1 MALQNSGA
9 ISFSNIKDEFGLP
22 PNKNLGAYRVS
33 ETYGELQ
40 SLPLDSGIPKSGQIK
55 FSDFYGK
62 RLNIIVNFWSGS
74 NEARKNARTKY
85 IDNEVNVVGGFISRP
100 NNSSGKRVFIH
111 VNKTISSANSDI
123 RVTTA
128 LRTGSWDNETVLS
141 VDVGSNGRILGAG
154 GNGGKGANSIQENG
168 TSGQNANSGLGLE
181 YSGVVVNVSSG
192 AIISCGFGGG
202 GGGGAAQA
210 SIGASGGK
218 KGGTASAS
226 VQASG
231 GGGGGGAGSP
241 AGSGGDGGTGT
252 NSGSSGSSGS
262 TFSRG
267 AGGAGGSGSVSVTSG
282 GKKGGSTTTVTAT
295 GGKGGDGGDTSVN
308 AQSGQT
314 VTTSGGANGS
324 NGAAIIFTESYT
336 LNNAGTIRG
345 VQQSVSNVA

>member
-33 ETYGELQ
+33 ETYGQLAN
-40 SLPLDSGIPKSGQIK
+40 LPLDSDIPQSGQIK

-62 RLNIIVNFWSGS
+62 RLNIIVNFWSGG
-74 NEARKNARTKY
+74 NESKVNARQRY
-85 IDNEVNVVGGFISRP
+85 IDSGVNVVGGFIGRP

-111 VNKTISSANSDI
+111 VNKTISSINSGDI
-123 RVTTA
+123 SVVA
-128 LRTGSWDNETVLS
+128 LRTGGWDSGTTLS
-141 VDVGSNGRILGAG
+141 VDVGSNARILGAG
-154 GNGGKGANSIQENG
+154 GNGGRGANSIQENG
-168 TSGQNANSGLGLE
+168 VSGQSANSGLGLE

-218 KGGTASAS
+218 KGGNASAS

-241 AGSGGDGGTGT
+241 AGSGGPGGTGT

-267 AGGAGGSGSVSVTSG
+267 AGGNGGSGSVSVRRRG
-282 GKKGGSTTTVTAT
+282 KGGGTITATAT
-295 GGKGGDGGDTSVN
+295 GGRGGDGGDNSVN
-308 AQSGQT
+308 TQSGQT
-314 VTTSGGANGS
+314 VTTSGGASGS
-324 NGAAIIFTESYT
+324 NGAAIRFSQSYI
-336 LNNAGTIRG
+336 LNNSGTIRG
-345 VQQSVSNVA
+345 AQQSGSVS